1 MAPRLR
7 RPMLCL
13 HQQIPMQSL
22 LHKMTSCLMQP
33 ATTFFVSQIKKKP
46 VQNNHYKTLP
56 NEEMGNKHKAT
67 FLKLYKIG

>member
-1 MAPRLR
+1 
-7 RPMLCL
+7 
-13 HQQIPMQSL
+13 
-22 LHKMTSCLMQP
+22 MQP